1 MLTSAFRLA
10 GCGDRPILDEIFAQD
25 HQLKLA
31 HNELH
36 WHPVNEISG
45 LAFDHDRILQTCLE
59 RLRDQIQEHPIVF
72 NLLPEKFSLRE
83 LQALYE
89 AILNT
94 KMDRRNFR
102 KKFFL
107 IGRASGFTA

>member
-1 MLTSAFRLA
+1 MRY
-10 GCGDRPILDEIFAQD
+10 
-25 HQLKLA
+25 
-31 HNELH
+31 
-36 WHPVNEISG
+36 
-45 LAFDHDRILQTCLE
+45 
-59 RLRDQIQEHPIVF
+59 PIVF

-89 AILNT
+89 AILDT

-107 IGRASGFTA
+107 MDWLEDTDEWEEDVPHRPGKLYRFKVQALDKEKKLEEVFES